1 MKNQSANYTKAL
13 ECIVEFL
20 ETKKRK
26 NLGGYLNTPGYTCE
40 LKTDKGSFLES
51 VVVDAQEECV
61 EIKVYWCM
69 DVVPEYREK
78 INECLKRINDILS
91 PLSIVEVDSSGK
103 VYSSAKENYSMHEIT
118 IATLECIEEL
128 CLEAYENFASEVVS
142 VNKGN
147 CIDDDFFDSFVSA
160 DYFSGEF
167 RSGYEYDE
175 IEDDNAEMITFD
187 RYRKISLR
195 PAAYKGTKVAFVV
208 EIRNEKLYKADM
220 HVSSA
225 LGCKNG
231 NTCYVKSKCVFEDE
245 KYEYID
251 LYMTGEVLDNFI
263 IRFGTD
269 NINEKIVVEAEVAY
283 ATYSSSGDPYY
294 NDSEVEDSYKVI
306 NII

>member
-1 MKNQSANYTKAL
+1 MKNQSENYTKAL
-13 ECIVEFL
+13 KCIVEFL
-20 ETKKRK
+20 ETKNRK
-26 NLGGYLNTPGYTCE
+26 SLGGYLNAPDYTCE

-61 EIKVYWCM
+61 KIKIYWCI
-69 DVVPEYREK
+69 DIVPECREK
-78 INECLKRINDILS
+78 INECLKKINDILS
-91 PLSIVEVDSSGK
+91 PLSIVEVDPSGR
-103 VYSSAKENYSMHEIT
+103 VYSSAKENYEMHEVNL
-118 IATLECIEEL
+118 ATLECIEEL
-128 CLEAYENFASEVVS
+128 CLDAYENFMPEVAS
-142 VNKGN
+142 VNNGN
-147 CIDDDFFDSFVSA
+147 EIDEDFFDSIVSP
-160 DYFSGEF
+160 DYF
-167 RSGYEYDE
+167 YDE
-175 IEDDNAEMITFD
+175 NEDDYEDDEAERDTVEMMTYGL
-187 RYRKISLR
+187 YRQIALR
-195 PAAYKGTKVAFVV
+195 PAAFKGTNVTFVV

-231 NTCYVKSKCVFEDE
+231 NTCYVRSKCVFEDE

-263 IRFGTD
+263 SRFGTD

-294 NDSEVEDSYKVI
+294 NDSELEDSYKVI